1 MGLEVN
7 WRDRQPAIGEESDHI
22 VTSDI
27 ASDLFSLVLAYD
39 LTRGT
44 LTWDKEHYGLGE
56 FQLSIGDES
65 HEEFSISITRHG
77 ENYSYA
83 QGNVK
88 KDTVEKKDIW
98 VPTHN
103 ISEVKFKQ
111 GTQRPEFSQ
120 LANSSLSQDLRQK
133 VEDAQ
138 AINGTATFPVD
149 NTIYE
154 SFNISA
160 SLFPTHWIIKPGYI
174 SPTSYPLVE
183 SYCAIH
189 IARNTI

>member
-65 HEEFSISITRHG
+65 HEEFSISI
-77 ENYSYA
+77 
-83 QGNVK
+83 
-88 KDTVEKKDIW
+88 
-98 VPTHN
+98 
-103 ISEVKFKQ
+103 
-111 GTQRPEFSQ
+111 
-120 LANSSLSQDLRQK
+120 LSFL
-133 VEDAQ
+133 
-138 AINGTATFPVD
+138 
-149 NTIYE
+149 
-154 SFNISA
+154 
-160 SLFPTHWIIKPGYI
+160 LF
-174 SPTSYPLVE
+174 
-183 SYCAIH
+183 
-189 IARNTI
+189 